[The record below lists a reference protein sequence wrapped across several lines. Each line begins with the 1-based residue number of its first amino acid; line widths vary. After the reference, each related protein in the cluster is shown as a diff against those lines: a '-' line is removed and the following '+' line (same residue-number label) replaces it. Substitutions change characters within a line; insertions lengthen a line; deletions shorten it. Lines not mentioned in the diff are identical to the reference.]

1 MNTTLPT
8 GKPVKVHIRSEITD
22 LILAEMV
29 ASAGEGQYLIDE
41 ETGEPRLASELEGEI
56 KNVIEYST
64 EGILSSDDKT
74 VSVSYAESENMGFD
88 DARTALSYERKSPGV
103 VTMVRTG
110 SASAVCRFD
119 PASPR
124 QLCSFDT
131 GIIPIEVAM
140 NLNSLKNRLT
150 EDGGSILLDYT
161 VEMRGV
167 KTERTCFSIETEP
180 LK

>member
-1 MNTTLPT
+1 MNDSLPT

-22 LILAEMV
+22 LILAEMI

-41 ETGEPRLASELEGEI
+41 ESGEQRLASELAGEI
-56 KNVIEYST
+56 ENVIEYST
-64 EGILSSDDKT
+64 EGILTADGNT
-74 VSVSYAESENMGFD
+74 VSVSYAESEDMGFD
-88 DARTALSYERKSPGV
+88 DARTTLSYDRKDPGV
-103 VTMVRTG
+103 VTMIRTG

-131 GIIPIEVAM
+131 GILPIEVAM
-140 NLNSLKNRLT
+140 TLGSLKNRLT

-161 VEMRGV
+161 IEMRGV
-167 KTERTCFSIETEP
+167 KTERTRFYIETEP